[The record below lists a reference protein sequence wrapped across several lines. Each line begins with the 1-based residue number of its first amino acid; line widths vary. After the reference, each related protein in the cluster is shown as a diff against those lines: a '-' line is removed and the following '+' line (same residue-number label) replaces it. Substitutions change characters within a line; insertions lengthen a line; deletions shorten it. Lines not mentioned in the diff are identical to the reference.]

1 MTFSDS
7 KSRSDATATDA
18 AYDGILDL
26 ILSQGL
32 RAGERTSVNLL
43 AARLDMG
50 KTPIKEAIIR
60 LRTEGLLS
68 VSGRSGTTVN
78 EVSGRQAME
87 MFEARHLIEDFVAGA
102 VVENISPSQ
111 LVELNDLLA
120 TMKRLST
127 GKSNRL
133 SAEFVKANKTF
144 HSKIV
149 AASGN
154 VTISRLYDQLQIQ
167 SQIINYLLASQP
179 DPVAAA
185 RRRQIEHN
193 DIVRAIEKK
202 DSGLLKKLLRA
213 HTADSEKI
221 ICEQLGAEE
230 AGAPKRSRGNR
241 SERVLT
247 VSD

>member
-1 MTFSDS
+1 MTSNGR
-7 KSRSDATATDA
+7 KIRSDVTATDD

-43 AARLDMG
+43 AARLGMG

-68 VSGRSGTTVN
+68 VFGRSGTTVN
-78 EVSGRQAME
+78 EISGRQAME
-87 MFEARHLIEDFVAGA
+87 MYEARHLIEDFVASA
-102 VVENISPSQ
+102 VVGNISPSQ
-111 LVELNDLLA
+111 LVELNDLLR
-120 TMKRLST
+120 TMKRLLI

-144 HSKIV
+144 HSRIV

-167 SQIINYLLASQP
+167 SQIINYLLASQS
-179 DPVAAA
+179 DPVASAK
-185 RRRQIEHN
+185 RRQMEHEE
-193 DIVRAIEKK
+193 IVRAIEKK
-202 DSGLLKKLLRA
+202 DSSALKKLLRA
-213 HTADSEKI
+213 HTTDSEKVI
-221 ICEQLGAEE
+221 REQLSSETSGPA
-230 AGAPKRSRGNR
+230 KRVRAVR
-241 SERVLT
+241 SERPLVI
-247 VSD
+247 SD